1 MIFFS
6 FAFFVECF
14 AFWRWNVKHK
24 LLILKPRIKEG
35 TISKETCLPIFMFN
49 AFIGQKMQLTNQD
62 LQNEHEAKKVSDWR
76 GFSVY
81 LPFYDQKNIII
92 ITYNNNNNN
101 LNITGAIDNVHQAA
115 LLFASK
121 SSK

>member
-1 MIFFS
+1 M
-6 FAFFVECF
+6 
-14 AFWRWNVKHK
+14 NMK
-24 LLILKPRIKEG
+24 
-35 TISKETCLPIFMFN
+35 
-49 AFIGQKMQLTNQD
+49 QK
-62 LQNEHEAKKVSDWR
+62 KSDWR

-101 LNITGAIDNVHQAA
+101 NLNITGAIDNVYQAA